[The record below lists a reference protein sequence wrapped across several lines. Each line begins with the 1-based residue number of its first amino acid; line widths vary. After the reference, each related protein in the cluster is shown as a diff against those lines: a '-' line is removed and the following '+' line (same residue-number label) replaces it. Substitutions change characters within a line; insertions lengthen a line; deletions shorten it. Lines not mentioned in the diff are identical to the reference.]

1 MESFISSYVSP
12 VETPIMSNLE
22 EVHYLVRD
30 SFYIDFQYTQV
41 FLPLKLN
48 ATTTTSWEQL
58 LIPFE
63 ILCNCNDFTV
73 KERDPNIASMYAL
86 FFMVPIDV
94 LDVILPQMGKCAREM
109 VENKNEERDILEMD
123 VLLHVTTIEMAKEEE
138 DRKNQT
144 NYEFVRI
151 VNN

>member
-12 VETPIMSNLE
+12 VQTPFFSNLE
-22 EVHYLVRD
+22 EVHSSVRD

-41 FLPLKLN
+41 ILPFN
-48 ATTTTSWEQL
+48 HNAATTTTWEEL

-63 ILCNCNDFTV
+63 ILCNCDEFTV

-86 FFMVPIDV
+86 FYMVPIDV
-94 LDVILPQMGKCAREM
+94 LDVVLPQIGKCAREM
-109 VENKNEERDILEMD
+109 VASNNEGREILEMD
-123 VLLHVTTIEMAKEEE
+123 VSLHVTTIEMAEEEE
-138 DRKNQT
+138 DMENQT

-151 VNN
+151 ISN